1 MLPPENL
8 RHRWFLRV
16 PTPVPVY
23 FAKRPFRF
31 SESTRAP
38 YLSAASLPPRNPS
51 LASRTLDPLSFL
63 SSPLPHRRRRQ
74 PPPPPPLPLPVLS
87 SLRSLHTANAGGL
100 EQGSRV
106 VSLRSGGRRGTR
118 DPEVRISGEPFIGPH
133 GGHGRRRRRRHWLLP
148 ALSSPHRLH
157 LWGKGERVDSSPM
170 TAPAYQLASSTS
182 ASRDTAGGGLCP
194 GEGPEYGGAGHPSP
208 LTNGRHVTLRL
219 FFSPF
224 SLSLLSDPLVTFF
237 TFLFW
242 IRRDLA
248 RVQL

>member
-1 MLPPENL
+1 
-8 RHRWFLRV
+8 
-16 PTPVPVY
+16 
-23 FAKRPFRF
+23 
-31 SESTRAP
+31 
-38 YLSAASLPPRNPS
+38 
-51 LASRTLDPLSFL
+51 
-63 SSPLPHRRRRQ
+63 
-74 PPPPPPLPLPVLS
+74 
-87 SLRSLHTANAGGL
+87 
-100 EQGSRV
+100 V